1 MAGENFV
8 PYPEKRTAVL
18 LGALLLVLTTTVPY
32 LNLVN
37 ALLFSGIIFSGG
49 AAVWYYIIRHQVPLR
64 YSQAFML
71 GALAGAVGGVL
82 SVGIEYFL
90 LKVFGYRPGLES
102 LTLLVEWG
110 SRMAPEEAPTFRQL
124 LAMVTAP
131 VEITVMDLVVS
142 MLLTGAIYAPFAGV
156 GGRISVLIL
165 KWQARRSS

>member
-1 MAGENFV
+1 MEGENFV
-8 PYPEKRTAVL
+8 PYPEKRSAVL
-18 LGALLLVLTTTVPY
+18 LGSVLLVLTTTVPY

-49 AAVWYYIIRHQVPLR
+49 AAAWFYIIRHQVPLR
-64 YSQAFML
+64 SGQAFML
-71 GALAGAVGGVL
+71 GALVGLVGGVL
-82 SVGIEYFL
+82 SVGVEYLL

-102 LTLLVEWG
+102 LRLLVDWG
-110 SRMAPEEAPTFRQL
+110 SSMSPGDAATFRQL

-165 KWQARRSS
+165 KWQARRE

>member
-8 PYPEKRTAVL
+8 PYPEKRSAVL
-18 LGALLLVLTTTVPY
+18 LGSVLLVLTTTVPY

-49 AAVWYYIIRHQVPLR
+49 AAVWFYIIRHQVPLR
-64 YSQAFML
+64 SGQAFML
-71 GALAGAVGGVL
+71 GALVGLAGGIL

-102 LTLLVEWG
+102 LRLLVDWG
-110 SRMAPEEAPTFRQL
+110 SSMSPADAPTFRQL

-142 MLLTGAIYAPFAGV
+142 MLLTGAVYAPFAGV
-156 GGRISVLIL
+156 GGRISVLVL
-165 KWQARRSS
+165 KWQARRG